1 MLADNNRPCAAPQT
15 TYLSNLFAGEKSM
28 RAAIAR
34 AYGAPDVVT
43 LTDLPKP
50 VAGPGE
56 ILVHIHAASVSA
68 GDWRLRSGKVPA
80 GFGAVIRLMFGWR
93 KLRQPVLGTD
103 FSGVVEAA
111 GQGAAFKPG
120 DAVFGS
126 AGFKMGCHAEYRV
139 FGAKASIAAKP
150 ENLSHNQAAALVF
163 GGQTALAYLRDKGGL
178 KSGERLL
185 VIGASGAVGGSAVQ
199 IGKALGAHVT
209 GVCSASNADLVKSHG
224 ADEVIAYDRTDVK
237 SLGQRFDVILDA
249 VGDPGYPGLQHL
261 LAEHGRFLAVVAGL
275 PEMLRAVRV
284 NLSGRHKLIVGDAG
298 ESAALIA
305 DLAGMASRGELKP
318 SIDSVFAF
326 ADIVKAHE
334 RVDTGRKT
342 GAVIV
347 EMLA

>member
-1 MLADNNRPCAAPQT
+1 
-15 TYLSNLFAGEKSM
+15 M
-28 RAAIAR
+28 RAAIAK

-43 LTDLPKP
+43 LIDLQKP

-56 ILVHIHAASVSA
+56 ILVRIHAASVSA
-68 GDWRLRSGKVPA
+68 GDWRLRSGKLPA
-80 GFGAVIRLMFGWR
+80 GFSLIFRLAMGFG
-93 KLRQPVLGTD
+93 KLRQPILGND

-111 GQGAAFKPG
+111 GEGAVFKPG

-126 AGFKMGCHAEYRV
+126 TGIKMGCHAEYRV
-139 FGAKASIAAKP
+139 FGAKASVAAKP
-150 ENLSHNQAAALVF
+150 EHLSHRQAAAMVF

-209 GVCSASNADLVKSHG
+209 GVCSARNADLVKSQG

-249 VGDPGYPGLQHL
+249 VGDPGYPGLKHV
-261 LAEHGRFLAVVAGL
+261 LAERGRFLAVIAGL
-275 PEMLRAVRV
+275 PDMLRAVRV
-284 NLSGRHKLIVGDAG
+284 NLSGRHKVIAG
-298 ESAALIA
+298 SFDESAALVA
-305 DLAGMASRGELKP
+305 DLADMASRGELKP
-318 SIDSVFAF
+318 SIDSVFVF

-347 EMLA
+347 EMVTQGR